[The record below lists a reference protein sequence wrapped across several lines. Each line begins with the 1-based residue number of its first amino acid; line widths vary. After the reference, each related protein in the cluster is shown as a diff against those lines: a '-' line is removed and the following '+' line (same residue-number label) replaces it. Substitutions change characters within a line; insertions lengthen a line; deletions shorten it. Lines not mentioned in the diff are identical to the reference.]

1 MDDSMINIGYGL
13 DRLKREYKNMFPFHM
28 VKEYT
33 DKIQAV
39 IDKLEADYDEEY
51 GYKQDLPSAL
61 ESIEGICEIEV
72 LEDEW
77 SFKHTGYRL
86 CNKYDIVTACAEL
99 NNNPAQFKCTHIY
112 VMFYIVCYRDI
123 EYKTK
128 PNIHYAPVLDKAL
141 LLLHYDTP
149 DPDYEPPYEP
159 EMTLEECIALEK
171 SKKRKR
177 KIKVRYVDIAHFV
190 CMIKPQTGEVLK
202 WIHVAYY

>member
-13 DRLKREYKNMFPFHM
+13 DRLKSEYKDMFPFHM

-77 SFKHTGYRL
+77 SFKHTG
-86 CNKYDIVTACAEL
+86 
-99 NNNPAQFKCTHIY
+99 
-112 VMFYIVCYRDI
+112 
-123 EYKTK
+123 
-128 PNIHYAPVLDKAL
+128 
-141 LLLHYDTP
+141 
-149 DPDYEPPYEP
+149 
-159 EMTLEECIALEK
+159 
-171 SKKRKR
+171 
-177 KIKVRYVDIAHFV
+177 
-190 CMIKPQTGEVLK
+190 
-202 WIHVAYY
+202 